1 MSSAK
6 FKKSY
11 IRLILSAWIFP
22 AFFGL
27 SFIAYI
33 EILTVDQLIGIM
45 TTPTVPAF
53 VIIWMIFAYW
63 YFKRF
68 IRPIT
73 NYLEQPNE
81 INGEKALACMQKF
94 SLHFWFLFLLYLLSA
109 PTSVILSAEYFTEY
123 VAQPI
128 DWFRVHLVALIV
140 SIIVGLPIFF
150 ILLDLFGNVASS
162 LNLSRPHITV
172 KTKVFM
178 IGALVPLLIDT
189 MIVQYYWTR
198 TGFFT
203 FETFIIWLMLEI
215 LAIAGSLIFVRSF
228 TQSLSPLQNLITENP
243 DFRLLKSTSL
253 QPRSTDEIGVL
264 TLSFR
269 KALDE
274 LAEQK
279 FALDQHAIV
288 AITDVEGTITYAND
302 RFCKLSGYSEDEL
315 IGQNHRLLN
324 SGDKDKA
331 EWEEMYRT
339 LASGQVWHDVVRNR
353 AKDGHFYWVD
363 TTIVPF
369 MSKDNTP
376 RSYIAIRT
384 DITERI
390 QSEQALRR
398 SQKMDAL
405 GQLTGGIAHDFNNI
419 LNIILGNLELLKK
432 QIPDDE
438 KTRQRVQNIHKSTMR
453 AAELTRQLLSF
464 SRHQAENVTKTNLNQ
479 LIKEMDNLIAH
490 SITPQVEIEWHLA
503 KDLWT
508 TEVAPGDFEDSLLNL
523 VINAR
528 DALSGSGWL
537 SIETAN
543 TTLDENYCEN
553 NPNIE
558 PGDYVQLK
566 VSDCGEG
573 MTAEQL
579 EHIFEPFYTTKEQ
592 GKGTG
597 LGLAMVFGF
606 IQRSK
611 GHINVDSKLGA
622 GTTFKLYLPRANETI
637 QAPDTPKE
645 QLDEKLSA
653 GNETI
658 LLVDDEESLLELAE
672 EILAGLGYRVLTAA
686 NGQQALDILTKEP
699 HIDLLLSDVIM
710 PGGLNGYELAERATT
725 DHPGLKVLLASGYT
739 EMNTSNEKHNRFS
752 ASLLAKPYSQAE
764 LAQKVR
770 EAFTA

>member
-1 MSSAK
+1 MRMLNAGSTKQRGILNTGKLS
-6 FKKSY
+6 
-11 IRLILSAWIFP
+11 LMLVILSVLLAAGYLIFNSYSD
-22 AFFGL
+22 AKQVHGNTTKVL
-27 SFIAYI
+27 R
-33 EILTVDQLIGIM
+33 DQQL
-45 TTPTVPAF
+45 
-53 VIIWMIFAYW
+53 
-63 YFKRF
+63 KRV
-68 IRPIT
+68 
-73 NYLEQPNE
+73 L
-81 INGEKALACMQKF
+81 LASMF
-94 SLHFWFLFLLYLLSA
+94 SASRKR
-109 PTSVILSAEYFTEY
+109 SVILLEMATERDVFELDDLSQRFAEQARVFITAREKIYSQPLTEKEFMLLERVRKTVVINAPKQNQ
-123 VAQPI
+123 VAELFVEEKREQAVSLLFGHAIPGQTKMLEQLGLII
-128 DWFRVHLVALIV
+128 DEYNKH
-140 SIIVGLPIFF
+140 SIEFIENMDREFEANTHVY
-150 ILLDLFGNVASS
+150 ILLGGLLLVIGSIAIVIMLTRVSRKEEQQ
-162 LNLSRPHITV
+162 LSH
-172 KTKVFM
+172 
-178 IGALVPLLIDT
+178 
-189 MIVQYYWTR
+189 
-198 TGFFT
+198 
-203 FETFIIWLMLEI
+203 
-215 LAIAGSLIFVRSF
+215 
-228 TQSLSPLQNLITENP
+228 
-243 DFRLLKSTSL
+243 
-253 QPRSTDEIGVL
+253 
-264 TLSFR
+264 
-269 KALDE
+269 ALDE

-279 FALDQHAIV
+279 FALDQHAAV

-331 EWEEMYRT
+331 EWQEMYRV
-339 LASGQVWHDVVRNR
+339 LNSGQVWHDVVRNK

-369 MSKDNTP
+369 MGKDNTP

-464 SRHQAENVTKTNLNQ
+464 SRHQAENVTTTNINW
-479 LIKEMDNLIAH
+479 LIKEMGNLIAH
-490 SITPQVEIEWHLA
+490 SVTPQVEIEWHLA
-503 KDLWT
+503 RELWT
-508 TEVAPGDFEDSLLNL
+508 TEIAPGDFEDSLLNL

-543 TTLDENYCEN
+543 TTLDDKYCEN
-553 NPNIE
+553 NPDIE

-611 GHINVDSKLGA
+611 GHINVESEQDI
-622 GTTFKLYLPRANETI
+622 GTTFRLYLPKSNEVT
-637 QAPDTPKE
+637 QKVDASTKE
-645 QLDEKLSA
+645 SKGALPE

-658 LLVDDEESLLELAE
+658 LVVDDEEALLELAE
-672 EILAGLGYRVLTAA
+672 ESLLDLGYRVLTAG
-686 NGQQALDILTKEP
+686 NGQQALDVLTREAN
-699 HIDLLLSDVIM
+699 IDLMISDVIM
-710 PGGLNGYELAERATT
+710 PGGINGYELAERVTA
-725 DHPGLKVLLASGYT
+725 DHPELKVLLASGYT
-739 EMNTSNEKHNRFS
+739 EKITSSENHKRFS
-752 ASLLAKPYSQAE
+752 ANLLAKPYSQVE

-770 EAFTA
+770 QIFAKPNGNYSA

>member
-1 MSSAK
+1 MRMVNTDSSK
-6 FKKSY
+6 QRRILNTGKLS
-11 IRLILSAWIFP
+11 LMLVILSVLLAAGYLVFNSYSD
-22 AFFGL
+22 ARKVHGTTTKVL
-27 SFIAYI
+27 R
-33 EILTVDQLIGIM
+33 DQQL
-45 TTPTVPAF
+45 
-53 VIIWMIFAYW
+53 
-63 YFKRF
+63 KRV
-68 IRPIT
+68 
-73 NYLEQPNE
+73 L
-81 INGEKALACMQKF
+81 LASMF
-94 SLHFWFLFLLYLLSA
+94 SASRVR
-109 PTSVILSAEYFTEY
+109 SVILLEMAAEEDVFELDDLSQRFAEQARIFITAREKIYSQPLTEKEFMLLERVRKTVAVNAPKQNKVAELFTEEKREQAISLLFSHAIPGQNK
-123 VAQPI
+123 VLEQLSLII
-128 DWFRVHLVALIV
+128 DEYNKNSVEFIKIMDREFETNTHVY
-140 SIIVGLPIFF
+140 
-150 ILLDLFGNVASS
+150 ILLGGLLLVIGTIAIVIMLTRVSRKEEQQ
-162 LNLSRPHITV
+162 LS
-172 KTKVFM
+172 
-178 IGALVPLLIDT
+178 
-189 MIVQYYWTR
+189 Q
-198 TGFFT
+198 
-203 FETFIIWLMLEI
+203 
-215 LAIAGSLIFVRSF
+215 
-228 TQSLSPLQNLITENP
+228 
-243 DFRLLKSTSL
+243 
-253 QPRSTDEIGVL
+253 
-264 TLSFR
+264 
-269 KALDE
+269 ALDE

-324 SGDKDKA
+324 SGEKDNA
-331 EWEEMYRT
+331 EWQEMYRV
-339 LASGQVWHDVVRNR
+339 LNSGQVWHDVVRNK

-369 MSKDNTP
+369 MGKDNTP

-464 SRHQAENVTKTNLNQ
+464 SRHQAENVTITNLNQ
-479 LIKEMDNLIAH
+479 LIEEMGNLIAH
-490 SITPQVEIEWHLA
+490 SVTPQVEIEWHLA
-503 KDLWT
+503 RELWT
-508 TEVAPGDFEDSLLNL
+508 TEIAPGDFEDSLLNL

-543 TTLDENYCEN
+543 TTLDDKYCEN
-553 NPNIE
+553 NPDIE

-611 GHINVDSKLGA
+611 GHINVESEQGI
-622 GTTFKLYLPRANETI
+622 GTTFRFYLPRSNEVMQIADAST
-637 QAPDTPKE
+637 KE
-645 QLDEKLSA
+645 SKSMLPE

-658 LLVDDEESLLELAE
+658 LVVDDEEALLDLAE
-672 EILAGLGYRVLTAA
+672 ESLLDLGYRVLTAG
-686 NGQQALDILTKEP
+686 NGQQALDVLTREVN
-699 HIDLLLSDVIM
+699 IDLMISDVIM
-710 PGGLNGYELAERATT
+710 PGGINGYELAERVTA
-725 DHPGLKVLLASGYT
+725 DHPELKVLLASGYT
-739 EMNTSNEKHNRFS
+739 EKITSSENHKRFS
-752 ASLLAKPYSQAE
+752 ANLLAKPYSQVE

-770 EAFTA
+770 QIFAKPNGNYSA

>member
-1 MSSAK
+1 
-6 FKKSY
+6 
-11 IRLILSAWIFP
+11 
-22 AFFGL
+22 
-27 SFIAYI
+27 
-33 EILTVDQLIGIM
+33 
-45 TTPTVPAF
+45 
-53 VIIWMIFAYW
+53 
-63 YFKRF
+63 
-68 IRPIT
+68 
-73 NYLEQPNE
+73 
-81 INGEKALACMQKF
+81 
-94 SLHFWFLFLLYLLSA
+94 
-109 PTSVILSAEYFTEY
+109 
-123 VAQPI
+123 
-128 DWFRVHLVALIV
+128 
-140 SIIVGLPIFF
+140 
-150 ILLDLFGNVASS
+150 
-162 LNLSRPHITV
+162 
-172 KTKVFM
+172 
-178 IGALVPLLIDT
+178 
-189 MIVQYYWTR
+189 
-198 TGFFT
+198 
-203 FETFIIWLMLEI
+203 MLEI

>member
-1 MSSAK
+1 MRMVNTDSTK
-6 FKKSY
+6 Q
-11 IRLILSAWIFP
+11 RGILNT
-22 AFFGL
+22 GKL
-27 SFIAYI
+27 S
-33 EILTVDQLIGIM
+33 
-45 TTPTVPAF
+45 
-53 VIIWMIFAYW
+53 
-63 YFKRF
+63 
-68 IRPIT
+68 
-73 NYLEQPNE
+73 
-81 INGEKALACMQKF
+81 
-94 SLHFWFLFLLYLLSA
+94 LLL
-109 PTSVILSAEYFTEY
+109 VILSVLLAAGYLVFNSYSDARKVHGTTTKVLRDQQLKRVLLASMLSASRVRSLILLEMAAEEDVFELDDLSQRFAEQARLFITAREKIYSQPLTEKEFMLLERVRKTVAVNAPKLNQVAELFTEEKREQAISLLFSHAIPGQNK
-123 VAQPI
+123 VLEQLSLII
-128 DWFRVHLVALIV
+128 DEYNKNSVEFIEIMDREFEANTHVY
-140 SIIVGLPIFF
+140 
-150 ILLDLFGNVASS
+150 ILLGGLLLVIGTIAIVIMLTRVSRKEEQQ
-162 LNLSRPHITV
+162 LS
-172 KTKVFM
+172 
-178 IGALVPLLIDT
+178 
-189 MIVQYYWTR
+189 Q
-198 TGFFT
+198 
-203 FETFIIWLMLEI
+203 
-215 LAIAGSLIFVRSF
+215 
-228 TQSLSPLQNLITENP
+228 
-243 DFRLLKSTSL
+243 
-253 QPRSTDEIGVL
+253 
-264 TLSFR
+264 
-269 KALDE
+269 ALDE

-288 AITDVEGTITYAND
+288 AITDVEGSITYVND

-324 SGDKDKA
+324 SGEKDKA
-331 EWEEMYRT
+331 DWQEMYRV
-339 LASGQVWHDVVRNR
+339 LNSGQVWHDVVRNK

-369 MSKDNTP
+369 MGKDNTP

-464 SRHQAENVTKTNLNQ
+464 SRHQAENVTITSLNQ
-479 LIKEMDNLIAH
+479 LIEEMGNLIAH
-490 SITPQVEIEWHLA
+490 SVTPQVEIEWHLA
-503 KDLWT
+503 RDLWT
-508 TEVAPGDFEDSLLNL
+508 TEIAPGDFEDSLLNL

-543 TTLDENYCEN
+543 TTLDDKYCEN
-553 NPNIE
+553 NPDIE

-611 GHINVDSKLGA
+611 GHINVESEQDI
-622 GTTFKLYLPRANETI
+622 GTTFRLYLPRSNEAAQTV
-637 QAPDTPKE
+637 AVSTEESKE
-645 QLDEKLSA
+645 ALAE

-658 LLVDDEESLLELAE
+658 LVVDDEEALLELAE
-672 EILAGLGYRVLTAA
+672 ESLLDLGYRVLTAG
-686 NGQQALDILTKEP
+686 NGQQALDVLTREAN
-699 HIDLLLSDVIM
+699 IDLMISDVIM
-710 PGGLNGYELAERATT
+710 PGGINGYELAERVTA
-725 DHPGLKVLLASGYT
+725 DHPELKVLLASGYT
-739 EMNTSNEKHNRFS
+739 EKITSSENYKRFS
-752 ASLLAKPYSQAE
+752 ANLLAKPYSQVE

-770 EAFTA
+770 QIFSKPNGNYSA